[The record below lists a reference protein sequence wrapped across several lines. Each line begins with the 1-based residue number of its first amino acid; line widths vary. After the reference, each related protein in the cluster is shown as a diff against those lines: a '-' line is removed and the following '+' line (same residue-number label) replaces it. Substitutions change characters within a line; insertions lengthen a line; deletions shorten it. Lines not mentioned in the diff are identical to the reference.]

1 MERSI
6 LKTIRKMIG
15 PSISYDVFDLDLIVH
30 INSAFMTLFQLGVG
44 PKTCFHIEGD
54 TETWDD
60 FFGDKENLEAVI
72 SYVYMKV
79 RLAFDP
85 PSTGPLIES
94 YRKMIQELE
103 WRLNVMVDPEEVM
116 EPIYPPNSPS

>member
-6 LKTIRKMIG
+6 LRTIRKMIG
-15 PSISYDVFDLDLIVH
+15 PSMDYDVFDLDLIVH
-30 INSAFMTLFQLGVG
+30 INSAFMTLNELGVG
-44 PKTCFHIEGD
+44 PETCFRITGED
-54 TETWDD
+54 ETWDD
-60 FFGDKENLEAVI
+60 FFGENENLEAVI

-94 YRKMIQELE
+94 YRKMISELE
-103 WRLNVMVDPEEVM
+103 WRLNVLVDPKEVM
-116 EPIYPPNSPS
+116 EPIFPPRSDT